1 MRGHLQ
7 LKERRIGS
15 IHREAMAGAPSPLP
29 APTVLVID
37 DGPDNRLL
45 LRALLERGG
54 YRPVLADNGEAG
66 LACLERETP
75 ALVLLDYMMPDMTGP
90 EVARRIRQ
98 RPGGADIPIVLLTA
112 SADESHVREALAAG
126 ADDYLIKPFDR
137 KVLMARVAATIARRR
152 T

>member
-1 MRGHLQ
+1 MD
-7 LKERRIGS
+7 
-15 IHREAMAGAPSPLP
+15 AATTPPLRL
-29 APTVLVID
+29 AVLVID
-37 DGPDNRLL
+37 DGPDNRML

-90 EVARRIRQ
+90 EVARKIRQ

-112 SADESHVREALAAG
+112 SADEAHVREALAAG
-126 ADDYLIKPFDR
+126 ANDFLSKPFDR
-137 KVLMARVAATIARRR
+137 KVLMARVAATIARRGP
-152 T
+152 

>member
-1 MRGHLQ
+1 
-7 LKERRIGS
+7 
-15 IHREAMAGAPSPLP
+15 MAGVPSPLP

-37 DGPDNRLL
+37 DGPDNRML

-75 ALVLLDYMMPDMTGP
+75 ALVLLDYMMPDMTGC
-90 EVARRIRQ
+90 EVARRIRA

-112 SADESHVREALAAG
+112 SADEAHVREALAAG
-126 ADDYLIKPFDR
+126 ADDFLLKPFDR
-137 KVLMARVAATIARRR
+137 KVLMARVAATIGRRR
-152 T
+152 S

>member
-1 MRGHLQ
+1 
-7 LKERRIGS
+7 
-15 IHREAMAGAPSPLP
+15 MAAAPSPLP
-29 APTVLVID
+29 ALTVLVID
-37 DGPDNRLL
+37 DGPDNRML

-112 SADESHVREALAAG
+112 SADEAHVREALAAG
-126 ADDYLIKPFDR
+126 ADDFLIKPFDR
-137 KVLMARVAATIARRR
+137 KVLMARVAATIAQRRA
-152 T
+152 

>member
-1 MRGHLQ
+1 
-7 LKERRIGS
+7 
-15 IHREAMAGAPSPLP
+15 MAQVPSPHP
-29 APTVLVID
+29 VPTVLVID

-90 EVARRIRQ
+90 EVARKIRQ

-112 SADESHVREALAAG
+112 SADEAHVREALAAG

-152 T
+152 M